1 MSQPPPSWDLIAT
14 YLAVRDTQSLSA
26 AARVLRLSQP
36 TVRRQIEALETQ
48 LKVTLFTRSA
58 TGLTPAPGTDGLAAL
73 GAEMQ
78 AIADAFARHATGT
91 QTPDQGRVRVS
102 CPEIFA
108 TEILPPI
115 LANLR
120 STHPGLITELSVTNR
135 TEDVVHRAADIA
147 IRMTPPSQQA
157 LVAQKVGTAM
167 VGLYAVPGLVDAGL
181 DYASL
186 QRHAPFVGEDRDT
199 ILARGFV
206 AMGLAPPANVVFRSD
221 SQPAQLAALRAGV
234 GMGVCQERLATGLV
248 RLCPEIRLGL
258 ETWVIMHEDLRQ
270 FAPVRRVFD
279 HLVAGLR

>member
-1 MSQPPPSWDLIAT
+1 MRQPPPSWDLIAT
-14 YLAVRDTQSLSA
+14 YLAVCDTHSLSA
-26 AARVLRLSQP
+26 AARTLRLSQP

-58 TGLTPAPGTDGLAAL
+58 TGLTPVPGTDGLAAL

-78 AIADAFARHATGT
+78 AIADAFARRATGT

-120 STHPGLITELSVTNR
+120 CTHPGLITELSVTNR

-147 IRMTPPSQQA
+147 IRMTPPRQQA

-167 VGLYAVPGLVDAGL
+167 VGLYAVPGLVDAGS

-186 QRHAPFVGEDRDT
+186 QQHAPFVGEDRDT
-199 ILARGFV
+199 ILARGFA

-234 GMGVCQERLATGLV
+234 GIGVCQVRLATGLV
-248 RLCPEIRLGL
+248 RLCPDISLGL
-258 ETWVIMHEDLRQ
+258 ETWVVMHEDLRQ